1 MLFGYIVLTA
11 SYYSNVFNGR
21 DILWMSTSLFG
32 KDGETYDQEAVID
45 SNYHLNT
52 TAIAEVGL
60 PRYTATYAISQLCYN
75 LSLGSAVTYV
85 LLWHWRELKVAFGG
99 LRFLKRGHAD
109 VDDPHYNGEI
119 S

>member
-1 MLFGYIVLTA
+1 MLLGYIVLTT

-60 PRYTATYAISQLCYN
+60 PRYTTTYAISQLCYN

-85 LLWHWRELKVAFGG
+85 LLWHWRELKAAFGG

-119 S
+119 P